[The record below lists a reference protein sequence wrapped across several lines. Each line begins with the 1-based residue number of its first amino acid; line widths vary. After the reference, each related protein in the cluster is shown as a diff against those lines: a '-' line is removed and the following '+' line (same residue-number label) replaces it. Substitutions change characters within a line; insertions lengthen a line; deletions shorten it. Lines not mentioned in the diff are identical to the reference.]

1 MDWYTRVEL
10 ENELSKIRQEISEL
24 PIGYISKKTINGKT
38 KQYLQWTENGK
49 KKSKYV
55 DDELAEE
62 LRVKI
67 ERRRELQKR
76 EKELTFMLPKPQ
88 KTEKK
93 EEEKHVFKT
102 DVMLGENLKS
112 YVQTVANY
120 KKRNLYKNI
129 CDYVY
134 GDVRDRVFILYGLR
148 RTGKTTLIRQVIA
161 EMNEEDFSKTAFIQV
176 GAGIGL
182 SDINQ
187 DLKYLMNSGYKYV
200 FIDEVTLIEDFIEG
214 AALFSDIFAACGMKI
229 VLSGTDS
236 LGFFFSEDEQL
247 YDRCIFLHTTFI
259 PYREFEEVLGIKG
272 IDEYI
277 CYGGTMS
284 LGGVHYNEKSTFAN
298 KKSVD
303 EYVDSAIAKNIQHS
317 LKCYQYGGHFRALY
331 DLYEK
336 NELTSAINR
345 VVEDVNH
352 RFTLDVL
359 TKDFMSHDLGISA
372 RNLRNDRQNSNDIL
386 DRIDKEEFTKRLK
399 NLLEIRNKEEQ
410 IVTIS
415 EDHRREIKEYLDAL
429 DLTVDIDIQTL
440 PVGRKKN
447 YKTVFTQPGMR
458 YSQAKELVQSLLEDE
473 EFQELSIDERNA
485 VIERILSDIKG
496 RMMEDI
502 VLLETKI
509 ANPKKQVFQLQFA
522 VGEFDMVVADN
533 ANATCEIY
541 EVKHSKEKANE
552 QFRHLIDE
560 EKLKNTEFR
569 YGKITK
575 RVVIYRGEN
584 TTLENGIE
592 YRNVEDYLKSLR

>member
-1 MDWYTRVEL
+1 
-10 ENELSKIRQEISEL
+10 
-24 PIGYISKKTINGKT
+24 
-38 KQYLQWTENGK
+38 
-49 KKSKYV
+49 
-55 DDELAEE
+55 
-62 LRVKI
+62 
-67 ERRRELQKR
+67 
-76 EKELTFMLPKPQ
+76 
-88 KTEKK
+88 
-93 EEEKHVFKT
+93 
-102 DVMLGENLKS
+102 
-112 YVQTVANY
+112 
-120 KKRNLYKNI
+120 
-129 CDYVY
+129 
-134 GDVRDRVFILYGLR
+134 
-148 RTGKTTLIRQVIA
+148 
-161 EMNEEDFSKTAFIQV
+161 
-176 GAGIGL
+176 
-182 SDINQ
+182 
-187 DLKYLMNSGYKYV
+187 MNSGYKYV

-336 NELTSAINR
+336 GELTSAINR

-399 NLLEIRNKEEQ
+399 NLLEIRNRKEQ
-410 IVTIS
+410 TVTIS

-440 PVGRKKN
+440 PVGREKN
-447 YKTVFTQPGMR
+447 FKTVFTQPGMR
-458 YSQAKELVQSLLEDE
+458 YSQAKELVQSLLEDG

-541 EVKHSKEKANE
+541 EVKHSKEQAKE

-575 RVVIYRGEN
+575 RTVIYRGEN
-584 TTLENGIE
+584 ATLENGIE
-592 YRNVEDYLKSLR
+592 YRNVEDYLKSLL